1 MREDILR
8 ELYETHYHSAYL
20 YALSLCKEKAWAEDI
35 VSDAFER
42 AMVTLEEG
50 GQGFRYWL
58 LRVCKN
64 LFLDEVRR
72 MRHRSG
78 ETLPEVAVPE
88 DALATALRREENR
101 RLYHGIAALPQRYAE
116 LLTLYYFAGL
126 SLQQAADFLG
136 ISYGAAKT
144 ALFRARVQLRQ
155 RLEEDGYD
163 L

>member
-8 ELYETHYHSAYL
+8 ELYETHYRSAYL
-20 YALSLCKEKAWAEDI
+20 YALSLCKERTWAEDI

-72 MRHRSG
+72 RRYRSA
-78 ETLPEVAVPE
+78 EPFSEVVVPE
-88 DALATALRREENR
+88 DAPELNVDLIPNEDTNDATEQENEESKDADVVDTNSPATEDADTNDAVTEDVTVEEENTENMETPE
-101 RLYHGIAALPQRYAE
+101 GEAA
-116 LLTLYYFAGL
+116 
-126 SLQQAADFLG
+126 
-136 ISYGAAKT
+136 
-144 ALFRARVQLRQ
+144 
-155 RLEEDGYD
+155 
-163 L
+163 

>member
-8 ELYETHYHSAYL
+8 ELYETHYRSAYL
-20 YALSLCKEKAWAEDI
+20 YALSLCKERTWAEDI

-64 LFLDEVRR
+64 LFLDEARR
-72 MRHRSG
+72 RRYRSA
-78 ETLPEVAVPE
+78 EPFSEVAVPE

-101 RLYHGIAALPQRYAE
+101 RLYQGIAALPQRYAE

-126 SLQQAADFLG
+126 SLQQTADFLG